1 MSRSSR
7 LIAGIAVSILLA
19 ACGQAG
25 DSPIGPAGPSMDGGY
40 STGGNREAPPD
51 STGVRST
58 VEADGPELP
67 PDSTGRGGY
76 STGGN

>member
-25 DSPIGPAGPSMDGGY
+25 DDLTGPAGPSMDGSGY
-40 STGGNREAPPD
+40 STGGNKEDPGATTND
-51 STGVRST
+51 TGT
-58 VEADGPELP
+58 VPT
-67 PDSTGRGGY
+67 DSTGRGGGY

>member
-7 LIAGIAVSILLA
+7 LITGIAVTLLLA

-25 DSPIGPAGPSMDGGY
+25 DPLTGPDGPSLNGGY
-40 STGGNREAPPD
+40 STGGNRAEGD
-51 STGVRST
+51 STVTTQSAGSETT
-58 VEADGPELP
+58 VAS
-67 PDSTGRGGY
+67 DSVGRGGY

>member
-25 DSPIGPAGPSMDGGY
+25 DTLTGPEGPSMDGGY
-40 STGGNREAPPD
+40 STGGNREAGQD
-51 STGVRST
+51 TTTVTTTSSTGGT
-58 VEADGPELP
+58 VASDT
-67 PDSTGRGGY
+67 TGRGGY

>member
-7 LIAGIAVSILLA
+7 LIAGIAVTLLFA

-25 DSPIGPAGPSMDGGY
+25 DSLTGPDGPRLNSGY
-40 STGGNREAPPD
+40 STGGNRAEGD
-51 STGVRST
+51 STVTTQSAGSDAT
-58 VEADGPELP
+58 VAS
-67 PDSTGRGGY
+67 DSLGRGGY

>member
-7 LIAGIAVSILLA
+7 LIAGIAVTILLA

-25 DSPIGPAGPSMDGGY
+25 DTLTGPDGPSMDTGY
-40 STGGNREAPPD
+40 STGGNREAA
-51 STGVRST
+51 
-58 VEADGPELP
+58 ADTSFVPLSSAGDGTAPA
-67 PDSTGRGGY
+67 DTTGRSGY

>member
-7 LIAGIAVSILLA
+7 LIAGTFIAILLA

-25 DSPIGPAGPSMDGGY
+25 DTITGPGGPAMNSGY
-40 STGGNREAPPD
+40 STGGNREGSDTTAVTPQ
-51 STGVRST
+51 STETT
-58 VEADGPELP
+58 VASDT
-67 PDSTGRGGY
+67 TGRSGY